1 MGHEEREYR
10 RGNKAQSLND
20 ERELRVIKEIERD
33 EKVER
38 AGDVGARIEE
48 IAYVIDEQILVLN
61 KVAEHLLEREILIPV
76 SAEALLKLEA
86 GGDHR
91 DNCEHGADYCDYRVV
106 ELDLLADE
114 DGAENERNARA
125 HARPNLLIGYNAVS
139 LVNVFAHRGDDTE
152 YRHVAEGVGGIP
164 KYVCDG
170 EPSELRIFA
179 ETVGNGEEHDGGQRD
194 KYERYPEPRNEL
206 LAALELYLVKQH
218 AENSVVDRVPYLD
231 REHDSRS
238 FDKSADREHEVG
250 RQERGDKVIYRI
262 LSAEVEIVAQSLLRF
277 CRPALRGGCDF
288 FDKIRHFL

>member
-20 ERELRVIKEIERD
+20 ERELRVVKEIERD

-61 KVAEHLLEREILIPV
+61 KVAEHLFEREILIPV

-164 KYVCDG
+164 EY
-170 EPSELRIFA
+170 I
-179 ETVGNGEEHDGGQRD
+179 
-194 KYERYPEPRNEL
+194 
-206 LAALELYLVKQH
+206 
-218 AENSVVDRVPYLD
+218 
-231 REHDSRS
+231 
-238 FDKSADREHEVG
+238 
-250 RQERGDKVIYRI
+250 
-262 LSAEVEIVAQSLLRF
+262 
-277 CRPALRGGCDF
+277 
-288 FDKIRHFL
+288 